1 MVACRRQVQLSE
13 VDGSTRSPDLT
24 GVGTAVDR
32 WFEMAPQAIVHVSC
46 SS

>member
-1 MVACRRQVQLSE
+1 MVACRRQVKLSE
-13 VDGSTRSPDLT
+13 VDGSARSAHVT
-24 GVGTAVDR
+24 GVGAAVDR